1 MIIIMI
7 RTMIIIIINGDLRKL
22 VNENQI
28 LNKLKSFD

>member
-7 RTMIIIIINGDLRKL
+7 RTMIIIINDDLRKL

-28 LNKLKSFD
+28 LNKLKSID